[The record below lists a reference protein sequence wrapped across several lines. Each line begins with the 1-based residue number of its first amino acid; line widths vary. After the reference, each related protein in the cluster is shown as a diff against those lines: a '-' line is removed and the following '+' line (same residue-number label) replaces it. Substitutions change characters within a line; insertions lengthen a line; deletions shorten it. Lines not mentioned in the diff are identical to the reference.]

1 VYRVHASCNCNRIDR
16 RSPDR
21 LSLRVVAVIPHS
33 SDNSGN
39 VAYGNDRRY
48 HARMSRPIP
57 KWFTI
62 AEEVNP
68 HVMERIA
75 EAVSS
80 SAMGL

>member
-1 VYRVHASCNCNRIDR
+1 
-16 RSPDR
+16 
-21 LSLRVVAVIPHS
+21 
-33 SDNSGN
+33 
-39 VAYGNDRRY
+39 
-48 HARMSRPIP
+48 MSRPIP